1 MVKSPN
7 IVCVAGPEE
16 LAEKA
21 LEIFD
26 ECFSR
31 AVAER
36 ERFFVAF
43 SGGKTPEKF
52 FQLLGQSGKTQ
63 GRQWDKAELFWA
75 DERCVAPERHASNFG
90 LAAGTFLHRSAIRQS
105 NIHRIR
111 CEHRTPQ
118 QAASEYEKTI
128 KDVFG
133 RCDVEFDLI
142 LLGLGRDGHIASLM
156 PGSDALKITDRLT
169 AAVVLSAKDY
179 PRITLTASVLCSARK
194 LVVMISGAEKQSI
207 VKTIFTSEP
216 RPDLWP
222 VHLLWPALD
231 RVVWLIDKSACG
243 ELSFEGSGT
252 GQ

>member
-1 MVKSPN
+1 MIKGPN
-7 IVCVAGPEE
+7 VVCVAGPGK

-26 ECFSR
+26 ECFSS

-36 ERFFVAF
+36 GRFFVAF

-52 FQLLGQSGKTQ
+52 FQLLGQSDKAKS
-63 GRQWDKAELFWA
+63 RRWDKAELFWA
-75 DERCVAPERHASNFG
+75 DERCVAPERPASNFG
-90 LAAGTFLHRSAIRQS
+90 LAAGTFLHRAAIPQS
-105 NIHRIR
+105 NIHRIK

-128 KDVFG
+128 RDVFG

-142 LLGLGRDGHIASLM
+142 MLGLGGDGHIASLM
-156 PGSDALKITDRLT
+156 PGSETLKITDRLT
-169 AAVVLSAKDY
+169 AADVLSAKDY
-179 PRITLTASVLCSARK
+179 PRITLTWPVLCNARK

-207 VKTIFTSEP
+207 VKRIFTSKP

-222 VHLLWPALD
+222 VHLLWPAME
-231 RVVWLIDKSACG
+231 RIVWLIDESACG
-243 ELSFEGSGT
+243 ELSFEGTGT
-252 GQ
+252 AQ